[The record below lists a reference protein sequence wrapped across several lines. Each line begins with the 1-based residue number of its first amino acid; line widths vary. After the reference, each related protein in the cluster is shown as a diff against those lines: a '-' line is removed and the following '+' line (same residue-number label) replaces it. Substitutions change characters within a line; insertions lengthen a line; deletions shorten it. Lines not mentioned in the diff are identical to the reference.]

1 MSSLFNTVGCL
12 LKLKCNQIFEI
23 ALNLLNEASL
33 LFCNNCL
40 APCIYTKYMSAEHCC
55 MLPSQLCFLDSSCSL
70 LPSFAPE
77 ELLSSSVL
85 LAAGAPVSSPRGVTT
100 GYSHGW
106 FLHLCSLPSLPF
118 LILETPA
125 HNFWLGTCQAWWEAA
140 CRLSRSLS
148 PASEGERRKLWV
160 SSSCGAWHQGW
171 FFFFFCSQ
179 LQFSSCSAKEGHDTE
194 CVSCAFPLIEILCN
208 PVWELVCYLKPLY
221 QTWDIF
227 LKCLGFSISIL
238 KFIHYFVVLC
248 FFFF

>member
-1 MSSLFNTVGCL
+1 MHHAKTCLLFMSSLFNTVGCL

-160 SSSCGAWHQGW
+160 SSSCGA
-171 FFFFFCSQ
+171 
-179 LQFSSCSAKEGHDTE
+179 
-194 CVSCAFPLIEILCN
+194 
-208 PVWELVCYLKPLY
+208 
-221 QTWDIF
+221 
-227 LKCLGFSISIL
+227 
-238 KFIHYFVVLC
+238 
-248 FFFF
+248 